1 MTLLEDSSPSADDGL
16 AADHDFSQT
25 DFCDPRVF
33 DDPGELYAWLRAQPT
48 LVRDEANNL
57 WVAARHE
64 DVFTVSRDPDTYC
77 NRYGVRPV
85 IAGDMSII
93 TLDGE
98 EHIRTRRMI
107 NQGFTPR
114 RVRELI
120 PHVRQLTNEI
130 IDQMTER
137 VQSQATQTAEPS
149 SGDETVTVDFVQD
162 FAIHVP
168 LIIICELMGLDP
180 QQRLSMYSWSDAMM
194 AGDGHS
200 EADDPV
206 LHAAAEAFGEYAMMC
221 LDLIAERRADP
232 KDDIISI
239 LTQAFDAG
247 DLAREHKALQGVT
260 KEELEERDNY
270 SSLNDDELLAFLAVL
285 LVAGNETTRNAISG
299 GLVALSKFPEQK
311 QLMIDNLWD
320 DEFMDRAIDELIR
333 YVSPVLSFIRTVTHD
348 HTYRGT
354 DLVEGDRVLM
364 LYASANRDDTVF
376 DRPDE
381 LDFSREE
388 NPHLAFGIGPHFCLG
403 ANLARMEVKTV
414 FQELL
419 SRLPDISVPDE
430 LTPGRGNSTLVIALE
445 DIPASYSPTGCPVPH

>member
-1 MTLLEDSSPSADDGL
+1 MTLLEDSSTSPSDER
-16 AADHDFSQT
+16 DFSQT
-25 DFCDPRVF
+25 DFCDPRIF

-48 LVRDEANNL
+48 LVRDEPNNL
-57 WVAARHE
+57 YVAARHE
-64 DVFTVSRDPDTYC
+64 DVFTISRDPETYC
-77 NRYGVRPV
+77 NRFGVRPV

-98 EHIRTRRMI
+98 EHIRTRRLI

-114 RVRELI
+114 RVRDLI

-130 IDQMTER
+130 IDTMTER
-137 VQSQATQTAEPS
+137 VQAKAAED
-149 SGDETVTVDFVQD
+149 GQDVEQVTVDFVQD

-180 QQRLSMYSWSDAMM
+180 QQRLSMYAWSDAMM
-194 AGDGHS
+194 AGDGHI
-200 EADDPV
+200 EADDPI
-206 LHAAAEAFGEYAMMC
+206 LHAAAGAFGEYAMMC

-247 DLAREHKALQGVT
+247 DLTKEHKALQGIT
-260 KEELEERDNY
+260 KEELEEREHH
-270 SSLNDDELLAFLAVL
+270 STLNDDELLAFLAVL

-299 GLVALSKFPEQK
+299 GLVALSRFPDQK
-311 QLMIDNLWD
+311 KLMLDNLWD
-320 DEFMDRAIDELIR
+320 DEFMDRAVDELIR
-333 YVSPVLSFIRTVTHD
+333 YVTPVLSFIRTVTHD

-364 LYASANRDDTVF
+364 LYGSANRDETVF
-376 DRPDE
+376 ERPDE
-381 LDFSREE
+381 LDFTRES

-419 SRLPDISVPDE
+419 SRLPDIDVPE
-430 LTPGRGNSTLVIALE
+430 GLTPGRGDSTLVIALE
-445 DIPASYSPTGCPVPH
+445 DIPATYSGSGCPVAH